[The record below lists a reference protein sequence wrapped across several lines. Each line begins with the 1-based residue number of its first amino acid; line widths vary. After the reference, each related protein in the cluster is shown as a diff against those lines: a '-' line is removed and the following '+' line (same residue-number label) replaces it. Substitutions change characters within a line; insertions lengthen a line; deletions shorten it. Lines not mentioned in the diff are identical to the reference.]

1 MNKYR
6 VAIARVETKVYHF
19 EIEADSEEAAK
30 YEAWEAWEDGE
41 DFGEGECV
49 HADEWLQDTE
59 VLNEVRPLLFLPRNI
74 EKVLAFWPLVRGS
87 WSRNRGRARARA
99 GLLVK
104 L

>member
-19 EIEADSEEAAK
+19 EIEADSE
-30 YEAWEAWEDGE
+30 EAWEDGE

-59 VLNEVRPLLFLPRNI
+59 VLNE
-74 EKVLAFWPLVRGS
+74 
-87 WSRNRGRARARA
+87 ARR
-99 GLLVK
+99 
-104 L
+104 